1 MRALVHGCS
10 SVPYRG
16 LRFGIRGWRALDAFV
31 RVEGGRER
39 HGLQAD
45 ISDWDGTFWDTPTGY
60 ASSIPIGDTAGT
72 TYGSGS
78 SVFTQTS
85 TADTA

>member
-31 RVEGGRER
+31 WVEAGRER
-39 HGLQAD
+39 YGLQAE
-45 ISDWDGTFWDTPTGY
+45 ISNWDGTFWDTPTGY
-60 ASSIPIGDTAGT
+60 DADNATLGT